1 MDDDH
6 NKNFMALDDD
16 EDVPSFPSVE
26 DDVENSS
33 EAVASD
39 DDDVNEHLTVTMT
52 ATAVSL
58 AGNGGGG
65 VCVGIF
71 IDGLICQTFL
81 KKITLWEV
89 HLGLDACDKLA
100 SLLRN
105 PGSCLTVLHLYAND
119 IRNGGAIKLAKGFL
133 DNSTLK
139 ELMLR
144 EFQAIFLS
152 TLKELRLREF
162 ESMEVGQK
170 AIFESLQGTKCK
182 LEMLHLRVHNIKEAS
197 ALSLSCVLRHHHGT
211 IKSLQLENSFVSS
224 MDDDYDEHDNI
235 GIICQPMLVRNSV
248 LEKLVLSNH
257 FLTNAVVYALTKALT
272 ENNRLRMLDLSN
284 NTHVSAE
291 AWEIFSEV
299 LRNPYSVLE
308 ILKLGE
314 CYNVNKAMHSFA
326 DALSRN
332 KMLKELRVGGLFVT
346 YDAYDALIHTLCNP
360 SSILSTFNSNH
371 TLERICNARE
381 EDYYS
386 DDLMCLLRINRHKSK
401 AARLK
406 IIKSHFSGPS
416 IKDKPFNVDMMKLRV
431 RPHAIAWMAKDKH
444 LYQFLRA
451 MPWLIRKVE
460 DNAVTNSKKR
470 SRDE

>member
-1 MDDDH
+1 MDCDDDH
-6 NKNFMALDDD
+6 DKKIMVLDNDQ
-16 EDVPSFPSVE
+16 VVQSPSEE

-39 DDDVNEHLTVTMT
+39 DDDDVNEICEEMHLTMT
-52 ATAVSL
+52 TTTTGVSL
-58 AGNGGGG
+58 AMNGGGG

-71 IDGLICQTFL
+71 IDGLIHQTCV

-89 HLGLDACDKLA
+89 HLDLDACDKLA

-105 PGSCLTVLHLYAND
+105 QGSCLTVLHLYAND
-119 IRNGGAIKLAKGFL
+119 IGNGGAIKLAKGFL
-133 DNSTLK
+133 HNSTLK

-144 EFQAIFLS
+144 EFEA
-152 TLKELRLREF
+152 
-162 ESMEVGQK
+162 MEVGQK
-170 AIFESLQGTKCK
+170 AIFDSLQHTKCK

-211 IKSLQLENSFVSS
+211 IKSLQLDGSFKSVKY
-224 MDDDYDEHDNI
+224 DDEDDNI
-235 GIICQPMLVRNSV
+235 GIICQPMLGHNSV
-248 LEKLVLSNH
+248 LEKLVLSNDI
-257 FLTNAVVYALTKALT
+257 LTNAVVYALTKALT

-284 NTHVSAE
+284 NLHVSAE

-314 CYNVNKAMHSFA
+314 CYNVDEVMHSFA

-346 YDAYDALIHTLCNP
+346 YDAIDALIHTLCNT

-371 TLERICNARE
+371 TLERICNARDE
-381 EDYYS
+381 VYYS
-386 DDLMCLLRINRHKSK
+386 DDLMCLLRINRHNTKSE

-416 IKDKPFNVDMMKLRV
+416 MNNTPFNVDKMKLRV
-431 RPHAIAWMAKDKH
+431 RPHAIAWMAKGKH

-460 DNAVTNSKKR
+460 DNAVSNSKKR

>member
-52 ATAVSL
+52 TTAVSL

-71 IDGLICQTFL
+71 VDGLICQTFV

-89 HLGLDACDKLA
+89 HLDLNACDKLA

-119 IRNGGAIKLAKGFL
+119 IGNGGAIKLAKGFL

-144 EFQAIFLS
+144 EFEAM
-152 TLKELRLREF
+152 K
-162 ESMEVGQK
+162 VGQK
-170 AIFESLQGTKCK
+170 AIFDSLQGTKCK

-211 IKSLQLENSFVSS
+211 IKSLQLEIPL
-224 MDDDYDEHDNI
+224 YDEHDNI
-235 GIICQPMLVRNSV
+235 GIICQPMLDRNSV

-284 NTHVSAE
+284 NIYVSAE
-291 AWEIFSEV
+291 AWEIFSEA

-308 ILKLGE
+308 VLKLE
-314 CYNVNKAMHSFA
+314 DCYNVNDAMHSFA

-332 KMLKELRVGGLFVT
+332 KMLKELRVGGCYGMYGT
-346 YDAYDALIHTLCNP
+346 YDAIDALIHTLCNT

-371 TLERICNARE
+371 TLERICNERE
-381 EDYYS
+381 ENEFS
-386 DDLMCLLRINRHKSK
+386 EDLMCLLRINRHKSK